1 MINFTSPPSYS
12 RLGVGLGREVIGP
25 DGEVIDTFSYFVFR
39 VFHLIFSAALD
50 FGGIYHAERLDSQNL
65 ILFYI

>member
-1 MINFTSPPSYS
+1 MINFTSLPSYS
-12 RLGVGLGREVIGP
+12 RLGVGP
-25 DGEVIDTFSYFVFR
+25 DGEVIDTFSYFVFG

-50 FGGIYHAERLDSQNL
+50 FGGIYHAEKLDSQNL